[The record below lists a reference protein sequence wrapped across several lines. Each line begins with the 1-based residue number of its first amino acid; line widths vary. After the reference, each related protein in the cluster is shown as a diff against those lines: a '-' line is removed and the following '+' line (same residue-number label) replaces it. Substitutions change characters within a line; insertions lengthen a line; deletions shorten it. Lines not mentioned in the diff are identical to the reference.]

1 MSARESDER
10 PVGHA
15 PIVRRSAQKDMATG
29 NLPTNSAGN
38 DDDHL
43 IPKVKDVIAYCLVIA
58 FGIVLISNF
67 ALFWIFGHVQI
78 QETNLV
84 ILSLE
89 TAMSV
94 LIIAFGLERL
104 VAYLR
109 SQTGSASRPD
119 EGPRDTRDH
128 AMHPGTRPS

>member
-1 MSARESDER
+1 
-10 PVGHA
+10 
-15 PIVRRSAQKDMATG
+15 MATG
-29 NLPTNSAGN
+29 NLPTNRAGN

-78 QETNLV
+78 QETNRV

-109 SQTGSASRPD
+109 SQTGSVGRPD
-119 EGPRDTRDH
+119 EGPRDTEDH
-128 AMHPGTRPS
+128 AMQPGTRPS